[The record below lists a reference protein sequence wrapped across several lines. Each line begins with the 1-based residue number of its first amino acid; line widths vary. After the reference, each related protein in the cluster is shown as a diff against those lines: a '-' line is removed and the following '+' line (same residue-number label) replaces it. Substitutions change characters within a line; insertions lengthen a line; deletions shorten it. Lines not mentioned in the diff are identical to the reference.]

1 MIFIEHPS
9 TAVRVFA
16 SLYIRYASHLSFISH
31 ETIMTI
37 TIRDDPQDAAVTDR
51 PQSWPPPT
59 MGHSLYLPQYW
70 IQTSIRS
77 ERRPARAFRMEV
89 TESNFPQL
97 SMQQAVLTHFPN
109 VDASY
114 RFTNRTLEDTFT
126 RKCFELFKK
135 SVRGYFSLGVLNSS
149 NTIAHRIREA
159 IPIS

>member
-1 MIFIEHPS
+1 
-9 TAVRVFA
+9 
-16 SLYIRYASHLSFISH
+16 
-31 ETIMTI
+31 
-37 TIRDDPQDAAVTDR
+37 
-51 PQSWPPPT
+51 
-59 MGHSLYLPQYW
+59 
-70 IQTSIRS
+70 
-77 ERRPARAFRMEV
+77 MEV